1 MSNQLSGNNNFLL
14 SFLQMDSNPCYNCGQ
29 AGHRSKICP
38 EPQRRTRCPSC
49 NKVNG
54 HIENCPNIGF
64 RSEPRFSNTTVFELQ
79 KPLKLE
85 FLNISNVLNVLDN
98 DRKIEIDRIP
108 LWLSVID
115 AHIGKVGERSLELA
129 TSRPMKRHIVIVDK
143 NGVVALSLVFFEKR
157 LTINSRIQ
165 IDSNGNVSFNINAQ
179 NDVTERIVSKIQ
191 IDNNDDIF
199 KVRISWYGHKYVF
212 HVYPDVG
219 PILIDPLHPQKNGPT
234 KKENININAVIKLQ
248 DEADDVRLVG
258 NVTSDGNLGRTFS
271 LSFNVRDLDDSMFD
285 LSQQFKDLF
294 ANVKRETVERV
305 DANSEAVNRSIPHE

>member
-29 AGHRSKICP
+29 ARHRSKICP
-38 EPQRRTRCPSC
+38 EP
-49 NKVNG
+49 
-54 HIENCPNIGF
+54 
-64 RSEPRFSNTTVFELQ
+64 
-79 KPLKLE
+79 
-85 FLNISNVLNVLDN
+85 
-98 DRKIEIDRIP
+98 
-108 LWLSVID
+108 
-115 AHIGKVGERSLELA
+115 
-129 TSRPMKRHIVIVDK
+129 
-143 NGVVALSLVFFEKR
+143 
-157 LTINSRIQ
+157 Q

-212 HVYPDVG
+212 HVHPDVG

-294 ANVKRETVERV
+294 ANVKREIVERA
-305 DANSEAVNRSIPHE
+305 DANSEAVNRSILHE